1 MIATDKNL
9 VPVCYLTSLIY
20 HNFIPIVMLSML
32 KWEVRPLLSKFDP
45 AL

>member
-9 VPVCYLTSLIY
+9 VLVYYLTRLIY
-20 HNFIPIVMLSML
+20 YNFISIVMLSML
-32 KWEVRPLLSKFDP
+32 KWEVRPLLSKFYP